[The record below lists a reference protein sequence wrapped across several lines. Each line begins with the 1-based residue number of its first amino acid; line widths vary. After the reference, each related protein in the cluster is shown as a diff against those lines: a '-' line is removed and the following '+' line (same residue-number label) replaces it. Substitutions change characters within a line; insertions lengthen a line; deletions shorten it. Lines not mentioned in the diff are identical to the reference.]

1 MTSGV
6 TSASSGS
13 LVDPEPRSATQSPT
27 LWESNHLLS
36 STLECGN
43 TDLGLHN
50 GYQIL
55 KISRLRPS
63 RRIHNTCICICI
75 WAVSAAVRTIGRFV
89 CICNPSERKHRER
102 SPPFTMYTAVPIDED
117 GSYFDTFD
125 TLGVRLRLRFP
136 SSKGADL

>member
-43 TDLGLHN
+43 TDYGSLMVTN
-50 GYQIL
+50 
-55 KISRLRPS
+55 
-63 RRIHNTCICICI
+63 
-75 WAVSAAVRTIGRFV
+75 F
-89 CICNPSERKHRER
+89 
-102 SPPFTMYTAVPIDED
+102 ED
-117 GSYFDTFD
+117 
-125 TLGVRLRLRFP
+125 
-136 SSKGADL
+136 

>member
-43 TDLGLHN
+43 TDHVLHN
-50 GYQIL
+50 GYQ
-55 KISRLRPS
+55 S
-63 RRIHNTCICICI
+63 RRLVGRGSLVGFTSLVSVSVSESVSLSQYASVSICICICMS
-75 WAVSAAVRTIGRFV
+75 VSHFMAF
-89 CICNPSERKHRER
+89 NLPN
-102 SPPFTMYTAVPIDED
+102 
-117 GSYFDTFD
+117 
-125 TLGVRLRLRFP
+125 L
-136 SSKGADL
+136 